1 MKKLFLILAVF
12 SLFSCQKKEEEK
24 KVFTPKPRPSTEIKS
39 PIKKSY
45 EETKHVSST
54 SKDSEFGSTF
64 NNAKSDS
71 DGFES
76 F

>member
-1 MKKLFLILAVF
+1 MLPPLIF
-12 SLFSCQKKEEEK
+12 
-24 KVFTPKPRPSTEIKS
+24 PIKPATILRMPVSSSPPTTTKS